1 MNETTCTWTDK
12 VRRNK
17 YSSRCNLYKHEEF
30 QIDNG
35 ALSSKKNEPQNPM
48 KTLKEFVNSNIPAA
62 CNS

>member
-35 ALSSKKNEPQNPM
+35 ALSSKK
-48 KTLKEFVNSNIPAA
+48 K
-62 CNS
+62 